1 MSLQVVEEISVMLW
15 TVSCAIVGTETLI
28 NLLVKLKLLVGEKQV
43 GAVQLSDTI

>member
-1 MSLQVVEEISVMLW
+1 MDSQLCYSW
-15 TVSCAIVGTETLI
+15 NSWETLI

>member
-15 TVSCAIVGTETLI
+15 TVSCAIVGTVEKH
-28 NLLVKLKLLVGEKQV
+28 LLVKLKLLVGEKQV